1 MRDISAYVAPCC
13 GSVKMH
19 NRMMQPLQTL
29 ATIVRPATESDRSQ
43 LESLQTETWG
53 EAVVAANGRLYDL
66 REFPTLVALDA
77 EGRIVGALAYEITGD
92 ANSDDMTGG
101 EMEIVSIEASVRH
114 GGVGT
119 RLLDAATEIALAAN
133 LRRLWLITTNDNID
147 ALRFYQ
153 RRGLRLQELRP
164 GAVNRSRRLKPGI
177 PMIGEYGIP
186 IRDEIVLAR
195 DLGPKVEL

>member
-1 MRDISAYVAPCC
+1 
-13 GSVKMH
+13 MH

-66 REFPTLVALDA
+66 RDFPTLIALDA

-101 EMEIVSIEASVRH
+101 EMEVVSIEASVRH

-177 PMIGEYGIP
+177 PMTGEYGIP